1 MALKGTA
8 TIELTNVKTG
18 EVEVVKH
25 DNLVTNA
32 VNDILGLNPDGYL
45 YQGSY
50 QLHNNM
56 LPLCPNLFGGILLYE
71 NALEEDPSK
80 YYAPDDNPLVG
91 YSSNNVNAG
100 TDIMRGSMNQTES
113 GALAD
118 GSGYRFVFDFATS
131 QANGSIAALGLTSK
145 WGGLSGYGSE
155 LVGDQACVY
164 LTEVSTSYTS
174 DDFLEFQRYPAIV
187 GFDLENDMAYSAYL
201 WTTNTIHVCKIRA
214 HLKKMGLLDSI
225 GCRSRNI
232 EGNTVITTSVFG
244 STLTNSYHYATFLYD
259 GEGYIWGFEHSGN
272 AQGNSGSTATVNWIK
287 ISVEDFSFTEGT
299 WTLSAKL
306 YRFGTRYTGF
316 SSSNY
321 SYSEYNHAVIKDGY
335 LYCLN
340 YGLTGVYKIELANPS
355 NVLLMTHP
363 SGSIPVPSASH
374 YYGYNNCSSFNVL
387 GNIVYFSNGYIVGDE
402 IYPNAQYGLTGNSTR
417 VSDSYPRGLKGGM
430 GPVLCQGPFL
440 MQYERQGESKTYVYL
455 YRRVYLMTPY
465 LATINN
471 LAAPVMKTADKTM
484 KITYILREE

>member
-32 VNDILGLNPDGYL
+32 VNDVLGLNPDGYL

-50 QLHNNM
+50 KMYENM

-71 NALEEDPSK
+71 NPLEEDPSK

-155 LVGDQACVY
+155 LVGDQACIN
-164 LTEVSTSYTS
+164 LASISTNFTA
-174 DDFLEFQRYPAIV
+174 DDFLKLQRYPAIV
-187 GFDLENDMAYSAYL
+187 GFDLESDTAYSAYL

-232 EGNTVITTSVFG
+232 EDNTVITTSVFG

-287 ISVEDFSFTEGT
+287 ISVEDFTFTEGT

-306 YRFGTRYTGF
+306 YRFGTRFTGF
-316 SSSNY
+316 SSSVL
-321 SYSEYNHAVIKDGY
+321 SRDEYNYAVIKDGY

-340 YGLTGVYKIELANPS
+340 YGLTGVYKIELLNPS
-355 NVLLMTHP
+355 NTVLMTHP
-363 SGSIPVPSASH
+363 DGAIPTPTSSN
-374 YYGYNNCSSFNVL
+374 YYNHGSSFNIV
-387 GNIVYFSNGYIVGDE
+387 GNIVYFSNGYIMNDE
-402 IYPNAQYGLTGNSTR
+402 IHPNIQLGVNSHNY
-417 VSDSYPRGLKGGM
+417 VWSDAYPRGLKGGM
-430 GPVLCQGPFL
+430 GPALRQGPFL
-440 MQYERQGESKTYVYL
+440 MQYERYVYSSNYTL
-455 YRRVYLMTPY
+455 CRRVYLMTPY